1 MLKSSSRNGTH
12 SHAGI
17 AAVGQSR
24 PLAPHSAS
32 YNRSAIGSASAS
44 RRRARIRA
52 IASKATSRATA
63 RTNRSL
69 AVSFIFRFH
78 LGAMT
83 LRAIGGQPALR
94 AISPS
99 RTGLANN
106 FSATCPTL
114 SVVIQ
119 SIIFGRTFSTRSP
132 APHPPALARR
142 RVGGGGPFVYLTRAT
157 IALAFYRFSI
167 VGLSVLRLL
176 SNPRDQAPVNEPD
189 APCTMPE

>member
-1 MLKSSSRNGTH
+1 
-12 SHAGI
+12 
-17 AAVGQSR
+17 
-24 PLAPHSAS
+24 
-32 YNRSAIGSASAS
+32 
-44 RRRARIRA
+44 
-52 IASKATSRATA
+52 
-63 RTNRSL
+63 
-69 AVSFIFRFH
+69 
-78 LGAMT
+78 MT

-189 APCTMPE
+189 APYTMPG

>member
-12 SHAGI
+12 SRAGI

-69 AVSFIFRFH
+69 AVSFRFRFH

-99 RTGLANN
+99 RTGLTNN

-114 SVVIQ
+114 SVIIQ
-119 SIIFGRTFSTRSP
+119 SIIFGRTFSTRSLCQWP
-132 APHPPALARR
+132 AARR
-142 RVGGGGPFVYLTRAT
+142 SAPASRSTVKGIRLNLTRAT
-157 IALAFYRFSI
+157 VALAFYR
-167 VGLSVLRLL
+167 LHPLA
-176 SNPRDQAPVNEPD
+176 DCQ
-189 APCTMPE
+189 